1 MLLNSAKVPIVHVS
15 RNGKL
20 IKLLRVRFL
29 LEHDS
34 VCTVSGTIL
43 LPLEWLPQLSRI
55 ELGNYPLSYLNC
67 ILMASLQTCT
77 VTLFDCLF
85 GCGERCNS
93 SISQLD
99 LLRCQAITIFITSLL
114 QVRCI
119 RCTWKSTLVRESY
132 PRLTDNQPPS
142 SCLLRL
148 CRNKSQSCV
157 VELLLENNART
168 TKKSSLNSTCGRICI
183 IQMQMLQS
191 WAGIGLVTSHLDI
204 TLLLLKTGLISCG
217 TFLEVQVRFVV
228 EVILSMSLW
237 MPQCL
242 PYWESWLTCQTP
254 PCNQKPHLR
263 LIHGCWDH
271 KKDARWW
278 GEDDYK
284 ASADILLQQT
294 CMFYWLNF
302 ILMSLMPSYP

>member
-1 MLLNSAKVPIVHVS
+1 MSSDNNIYY
-15 RNGKL
+15 KL
-20 IKLLRVRFL
+20 I
-29 LEHDS
+29 
-34 VCTVSGTIL
+34 
-43 LPLEWLPQLSRI
+43 
-55 ELGNYPLSYLNC
+55 
-67 ILMASLQTCT
+67 AS
-77 VTLFDCLF
+77 
-85 GCGERCNS
+85 
-93 SISQLD
+93 
-99 LLRCQAITIFITSLL
+99 
-114 QVRCI
+114 
-119 RCTWKSTLVRESY
+119 CTWKSTLVRESY

-271 KKDARWW
+271 KKMLGGGEKMIIKLARTFCYSKHACFTDWISFSCHW
-278 GEDDYK
+278 CP
-284 ASADILLQQT
+284 AIHNSLQSISFTLPWSWSRPFHQDPIGLY
-294 CMFYWLNF
+294 FNHFIKPLNCPWF
-302 ILMSLMPSYP
+302 LSRNRMRMEHL

>member
-43 LPLEWLPQLSRI
+43 LPLEWLPQLSWI

-85 GCGERCNS
+85 GSGERCNS

-114 QVRCI
+114 QVARENQHWSVNHI
-119 RCTWKSTLVRESY
+119 RDWLI
-132 PRLTDNQPPS
+132 
-142 SCLLRL
+142 
-148 CRNKSQSCV
+148 
-157 VELLLENNART
+157 
-168 TKKSSLNSTCGRICI
+168 TKRPL
-183 IQMQMLQS
+183 
-191 WAGIGLVTSHLDI
+191 
-204 TLLLLKTGLISCG
+204 
-217 TFLEVQVRFVV
+217 
-228 EVILSMSLW
+228 
-237 MPQCL
+237 
-242 PYWESWLTCQTP
+242 LTCSDSAET
-254 PCNQKPHLR
+254 KVSR
-263 LIHGCWDH
+263 
-271 KKDARWW
+271 AWW
-278 GEDDYK
+278 
-284 ASADILLQQT
+284 SS
-294 CMFYWLNF
+294 F
-302 ILMSLMPSYP
+302 